1 MSEGRWVLLVASE
14 VGRTDSVSDRAMERL
29 VDAIGEEGYEVVR
42 TSTPEDGLSLVTS
55 DHSYSAI
62 LLDWDLEGDSS
73 FEERAALDII
83 RSVRRRNKKLP
94 IFLIADRTLVS
105 ELPLEVVK
113 QVHEYIHLFGDTPA
127 FIANRVDF
135 AVERY
140 HETLLPPYFSMLK
153 KYTDQGAYSWD
164 APGHMGGVAFLK
176 HPIGMEFHKFFG
188 ENIFRSDLGIS
199 TAPLGSWLDHIGPP
213 GDAERNAARIFG
225 ADWTFFVLGGSSTSN
240 QIVGHGV
247 IAQDDIV
254 LADANCHKS
263 IAHVL
268 TVTGARPVYFKPT
281 RNGYGMIGLV
291 PLKRFSPKNVQKLIA
306 KSPFAAGARSQEPT
320 YAVVTNSTY
329 DGLCYNVDQVVE
341 QLAKSVSRVH
351 FDEAWYA
358 YAKFHPIYR
367 GRYAMGVPDDMPDRP
382 AIFCVQSTHKML
394 AAFSMGSM
402 IHVKLSDRAPLD
414 FDQFNEAFMMHGT
427 TSPFYPLIASLDVAA
442 AMMDEP
448 AGPTLMD
455 ETIGDAI
462 SFRQAMSSIAHRLR
476 VESENGEAWF
486 FGIYQ
491 PERVTDPIS
500 RETILFEDAEDELL
514 ASVPSCWTLKPG
526 EDWHGYQDEDIEGE
540 YCMLDPAKVTI
551 LTPGVNAQGVVAEWG
566 IPAAILTEFL
576 DGRRVEIARTGDYTV
591 LVLFSVGT
599 SKGKWGSLLEN
610 LFEFKRLYDTEA
622 PLEEALQDLTQRFP
636 NRYRGTTLKQ
646 LSDEMQAAMIELR
659 LATLVNEACDEDF
672 DPVLTPAQ
680 TYQKLVRGETERVR
694 FADMAGRI
702 AAVMLVPYPPG
713 IPMSMPGERLGG
725 PESPVIRL
733 ILAMEVFG
741 KRFPGFEREVHG
753 IEVDGDGNY
762 WMRAVIE
769 EKGKRKRGG
778 KQKGPGNLPPV
789 GGRDCRTSRCG
800 TRRSRFPLCECWAGS
815 RQAGPRMRFRSACMA
830 SNCWRSC
837 W

>member
-1 MSEGRWVLLVASE
+1 MSDKRWVLLIASE

-29 VDAIGEEGYEVVR
+29 VDAIGDEGYEVVR
-42 TSTPEDGLSLVTS
+42 TTSPEDGLSLVTS
-55 DHSYSAI
+55 DPSYSAV
-62 LLDWDLEGDSS
+62 LLDWDLEGNSQ

-83 RSVRRRNKKLP
+83 RGVRHRNKKVP

-113 QVHEYIHLFGDTPA
+113 QVHEYIHLFGDTPS
-127 FIANRVDF
+127 FIASRLDT

-140 HETLLPPYFSMLK
+140 HEQLLPPYFRELM
-153 KYTDQGAYSWD
+153 KYNDQSAYSWD

-176 HPIGMEFHKFFG
+176 HPVGQEFHRFFG
-188 ENIFRSDLGIS
+188 ENLLRSDLGIS
-199 TAPLGSWLDHIGPP
+199 SAPLGSWLDHIGPP
-213 GDAERNAARIFG
+213 GDSERNAARIFG
-225 ADWTFFVLGGSSTSN
+225 ADWTFYVLGGSSTSN
-240 QIVGHGV
+240 QIIGHGV

-263 IAHVL
+263 ICHSL

-367 GRYAMGVPDDMPDRP
+367 GRYAMGVPDEMPDRP
-382 AIFCVQSTHKML
+382 AIFSVQSTHKML

-462 SFRQAMSSIAHRLR
+462 SFRQATSSIAHRLR
-476 VESENGEAWF
+476 VESANGEAWF

-636 NRYRGTTLKQ
+636 QRYRGTTLKR
-646 LSDEMQAAMIELR
+646 LSDEMQEAMIELR

-672 DPVLTPAQ
+672 DPVLTPGQ

-778 KQKGPGNLPPV
+778 KQRGPGNLPPT
-789 GGRDCRTSRCG
+789 GGLRLPNKPVRHST
-800 TRRSRFPLCECWAGS
+800 E
-815 RQAGPRMRFRSACMA
+815 
-830 SNCWRSC
+830 
-837 W
+837 

>member
-1 MSEGRWVLLVASE
+1 MSEGRWVLLIASE
-14 VGRTDSVSDRAMERL
+14 VGGTDSVSDRAMERL
-29 VDAIGEEGYEVVR
+29 VVAIGEEGYEVVR

-55 DHSYSAI
+55 DPSHSAI
-62 LLDWDLEGDSS
+62 LLDWDLEGENQFD
-73 FEERAALDII
+73 ERAALKIL
-83 RSVRRRNKKLP
+83 RAVRARNKKIP

-140 HETLLPPYFSMLK
+140 HAQLLPPYFRELK
-153 KYTDQGAYSWD
+153 KYNDQGAYSWD

-176 HPIGMEFHKFFG
+176 HPVGMEFHRFFG
-188 ENIFRSDLGIS
+188 ENLMRSDLGIS

-213 GDAERNAARIFG
+213 GESERNAARIFG
-225 ADWTFFVLGGSSTSN
+225 ADWTFYVLGGSSTSN
-240 QIVGHGV
+240 QIIGHGV

-263 IAHVL
+263 ICHSL
-268 TVTGARPVYFKPT
+268 TVTGARPVYMKPT

-291 PLKRFSPKNVQKLIA
+291 PLKRFDPDFIRGLID
-306 KSPFAAGARSQEPT
+306 KSPLCIGVPNQNPT

-329 DGLCYNVDQVVE
+329 DGLCYDVDRVVTE
-341 QLAKSVSRVH
+341 LAKSVPRVH

-358 YAKFHPIYR
+358 YAKFHPIYK
-367 GRYAMGVPDDMPDRP
+367 GRFAMGVPDDMPNRP
-382 AIFCVQSTHKML
+382 TLFSVQSTHKML

-402 IHVKLSDRAPLD
+402 VHIKLSPRAPLD
-414 FDQFNEAFMMHGT
+414 FDQFNESFMMHGT

-455 ETIGDAI
+455 ETIQDAI
-462 SFRQAMSSIAHRLR
+462 SFRKAMSSVAHRLR
-476 VESENGEAWF
+476 TEDQNGGGWF
-486 FGIYQ
+486 FHLFQ
-491 PERVTDPIS
+491 PEQVTDPNDGS
-500 RETILFEDAEDELL
+500 THVFEAAPDDLL
-514 ASVPSCWTLKPG
+514 ATTSSCWTLKPG
-526 EDWHGYQDEDIEGE
+526 EDWHGFQDEDIADE
-540 YCMLDPAKVTI
+540 YCMLDPTKVTI
-551 LTPGVNAQGVVAEWG
+551 LMPGVSAQGKVDHWG

-576 DGRRVEIARTGDYTV
+576 DSRRVEIARTGDYTV

-610 LFEFKRLYDTEA
+610 LFEFKRLYDNEA
-622 PLEEALQDLTQRFP
+622 PLEEALPELVAKYPT
-636 NRYRGTTLKQ
+636 RYRNISLKE
-646 LSDEMQAAMIELR
+646 LSDEMHAAMIELN
-659 LATLVNEACDEDF
+659 LPTLVGEACDEDF

-680 TYQKLVRGETERVR
+680 TYQKLLRNETEKIR
-694 FADMAGRI
+694 FDHMAERI

-725 PESPVIRL
+725 PDSPVIRL
-733 ILAMEVFG
+733 ILAMEEFG
-741 KRFPGFEREVHG
+741 KHFPGFEREVHG
-753 IEVDGDGNY
+753 IEVDTEGNY

-769 EKGKRKRGG
+769 TPGKKKNGNG
-778 KQKGPGNLPPV
+778 KQRPPNAAPPV
-789 GGRDCRTSRCG
+789 KKQKHRATTPAVPQSGLSTER
-800 TRRSRFPLCECWAGS
+800 
-815 RQAGPRMRFRSACMA
+815 
-830 SNCWRSC
+830 
-837 W
+837 

>member
-29 VDAIGEEGYEVVR
+29 VDAIALEGYEVVR

-55 DHSYSAI
+55 DPSYSTI
-62 LLDWDLEGDSS
+62 LLDWDLEGDNQ
-73 FEERAALDII
+73 FDERAAMQIL
-83 RSVRRRNKKLP
+83 RAVRRRNKKIP

-140 HETLLPPYFSMLK
+140 HETLLPPYFRELK

-176 HPIGMEFHKFFG
+176 HPVGMEFHKFFG
-188 ENIFRSDLGIS
+188 ENLMRSDLGIS
-199 TAPLGSWLDHIGPP
+199 TAPLGSWLDHIGPA
-213 GDAERNAARIFG
+213 GESERNAARIFG
-225 ADWTFFVLGGSSTSN
+225 ADWTFYVLSGSSTSN

-247 IAQDDIV
+247 IAQDDMV

-263 IAHVL
+263 ICHSL

-291 PLKRFSPKNVQKLIA
+291 PIKRFSPENVRKLINR
-306 KSPFAAGARSQEPT
+306 SPFSEGARSKEPT

-329 DGLCYNVDQVVE
+329 DGLCYDVNRVVE
-341 QLAKSVSRVH
+341 ELAKSVPRVH

-367 GRYAMGVPDDMPDRP
+367 GRFAMDVPDDMPDRP
-382 AIFCVQSTHKML
+382 AIFAVQSTHKML
-394 AAFSMGSM
+394 AAFSMASM
-402 IHVKLSDRAPLD
+402 VHIKLSPRAPLD
-414 FDQFNEAFMMHGT
+414 FDQFNESFMMHGT

-455 ETIGDAI
+455 ETIQDAI
-462 SFRQAMSSIAHRLR
+462 SFRKAMSSIAHRLR
-476 VESENGEAWF
+476 RVEHNGDGWF
-486 FGIYQ
+486 FRLYQ
-491 PERVTDPIS
+491 PELVVDPDTDES
-500 RETILFEDAEDELL
+500 YVFEEAPDDLL
-514 ASVPSCWTLKPG
+514 GENSSCWTLKPG
-526 EDWHGYQDEDIEGE
+526 EEWHGYLDEDIADD

-551 LTPGVNAQGVVAEWG
+551 LTPGVNAQGVVADWG
-566 IPAAILTEFL
+566 IPGAVLTEFL
-576 DGRRVEIARTGDYTV
+576 DSRRVEIARTGDYTV

-610 LFEFKRLYDTEA
+610 LFEFKRLYDSEA
-622 PLEEALQDLTQRFP
+622 PLEEALPELVQRYP
-636 NRYRGTTLKQ
+636 VRYRNTTLKEI
-646 LSDEMQAAMIELR
+646 SDEMHRVMLELD
-659 LATLVNEACDEDF
+659 LAGLVNAACDEDF
-672 DPVLTPAQ
+672 DPILTPAQ
-680 TYQKLVRGETERVR
+680 TYQKLLRQETEKIR
-694 FADMAGRI
+694 FSEMAGRI

-725 PESPVIRL
+725 PESPVIKL
-733 ILAMEVFG
+733 ILAMEEFG

-753 IEVDGDGNY
+753 IEVDALGNY
-762 WMRAVIE
+762 WMRAVCE
-769 EKGKRKRGG
+769 DTKKRRKS
-778 KQKGPGNLPPV
+778 KPAPPSSAPPV
-789 GGRDCRTSRCG
+789 NKQRLKIKPI
-800 TRRSRFPLCECWAGS
+800 RRAGE
-815 RQAGPRMRFRSACMA
+815 
-830 SNCWRSC
+830 
-837 W
+837 

>member
-1 MSEGRWVLLVASE
+1 MSEGRWVLLIASE
-14 VGRTDSVSDRAMERL
+14 VGGTDSVSDRAMERL

-55 DHSYSAI
+55 DPSYSAI
-62 LLDWDLEGDSS
+62 LLDWDLEGENQ
-73 FEERAALDII
+73 FEENAAFNILRA
-83 RSVRRRNKKLP
+83 VRRRNKKIP

-140 HETLLPPYFSMLK
+140 HAQLLPPYFRELK
-153 KYTDQGAYSWD
+153 KYNDQGAYSWD

-176 HPIGMEFHKFFG
+176 HPVGMEFHKFFG
-188 ENIFRSDLGIS
+188 ENIMRSDLGIS

-213 GDAERNAARIFG
+213 GESERNAARIFG
-225 ADWTFFVLGGSSTSN
+225 ADWTFYVLGGSSTSN
-240 QIVGHGV
+240 QIIGHGV

-263 IAHVL
+263 ICHSL
-268 TVTGARPVYFKPT
+268 TVTGARPVYMKPT

-291 PLKRFSPKNVQKLIA
+291 PLKRFHPEFIKGIIE
-306 KSPFAAGARSQEPT
+306 KSPLTVGARSQVPT

-329 DGLCYNVDQVVE
+329 DGLCYDVNRVVTE
-341 QLAKSVSRVH
+341 LAKSVPRVH

-358 YAKFHPIYR
+358 YAKFHEIYQ
-367 GRYAMGVPDDMPDRP
+367 GRFAMGVPDDMPDRP
-382 AIFCVQSTHKML
+382 AIFAVQSTHKML

-402 IHVKLSDRAPLD
+402 IHVKLSPRAQLD

-448 AGPTLMD
+448 AGPTLMS
-455 ETIGDAI
+455 ETLQDAV
-462 SFRQAMSSIAHRLR
+462 SFRKAMASIAHRLR
-476 VESENGEAWF
+476 EAEQGWF
-486 FGIYQ
+486 FRLYQ
-491 PERVTDPIS
+491 PETVFDPMDGK
-500 RETILFEDAEDELL
+500 TYLL
-514 ASVPSCWTLKPG
+514 EEAADGLLTNKAVAWTLKAG
-526 EDWHGYQDEDIEGE
+526 EEWHGFQDEDIADG
-540 YCMLDPAKVTI
+540 YCMLDPTKVTI
-551 LTPGVNAQGVVAEWG
+551 LTPGVNAQGVVSDWG
-566 IPAAILTEFL
+566 VPAAILTEFL

-599 SKGKWGSLLEN
+599 SKGKWGALLEN
-610 LFEFKRLYDTEA
+610 LFEFKRLYDSEA
-622 PLEEALQDLTQRFP
+622 MLEEAMPELVSRYP
-636 NRYRGTTLKQ
+636 ARYRNVSLKE
-646 LSDEMQAAMIELR
+646 LSDEMHAAMVQLD
-659 LATLVNEACDEDF
+659 LAGLVNAACDEDF

-680 TYQKLVRGETERVR
+680 TYQKLLRNETEKVR
-694 FADMAGRI
+694 FRDMAGRI

-725 PESPVIRL
+725 EDSPVIKL
-733 ILAMEVFG
+733 ILAMEEFG

-753 IEVDGDGNY
+753 IEVDAEGNY
-762 WMRAVIE
+762 WMRSVIE
-769 EKGKRKRGG
+769 TPNGKRRNGTGKNRPPSSAPPVKKRKRAV
-778 KQKGPGNLPPV
+778 PGLGEPPHGV
-789 GGRDCRTSRCG
+789 NTER
-800 TRRSRFPLCECWAGS
+800 
-815 RQAGPRMRFRSACMA
+815 
-830 SNCWRSC
+830 
-837 W
+837 

>member
-1 MSEGRWVLLVASE
+1 MNEGRWVVLIASE
-14 VGRTDSVSDRAMERL
+14 VGRTDSVSDRAMERF
-29 VDAIGEEGYEVVR
+29 VEAIQTEGYEVVR

-55 DHSYSAI
+55 DPSYSAI
-62 LLDWDLEGDSS
+62 LLDWDLEGDNQFAES
-73 FEERAALDII
+73 AALQIL
-83 RSVRRRNKKLP
+83 RAVRHRNKKVP

-105 ELPLEVVK
+105 ELPIEVVK

-127 FIANRVDF
+127 FIASRVDF

-140 HETLLPPYFSMLK
+140 HEQLLPPYFRELK
-153 KYTDQGAYSWD
+153 KYNDQGAYSWD

-176 HPIGMEFHKFFG
+176 HPVGMEFHKFFG
-188 ENIFRSDLGIS
+188 ENIMRSDLGIS
-199 TAPLGSWLDHIGPP
+199 TSPLGSWLDHLGPA
-213 GDAERNAARIFG
+213 GESERNAARIFG
-225 ADWTFFVLGGSSTSN
+225 ADWTFYVLGGSSTSN
-240 QIVGHGV
+240 QIIGHGV

-263 IAHVL
+263 ICHSL

-291 PLKRFSPKNVQKLIA
+291 PLKRFSPENVQELIA
-306 KSPFAAGARSQEPT
+306 KSPFSIGARAQQPT

-329 DGLCYNVDQVVE
+329 DGLCYNVDTVVKE
-341 QLAKSVSRVH
+341 LAKSVPRIH

-358 YAKFHPIYR
+358 YAKFHPLYR
-367 GRYAMGVPDDMPDRP
+367 NRYAMGVPDDMPDRP
-382 AIFCVQSTHKML
+382 AIFSVQSTHKML

-402 IHVKLSDRAPLD
+402 VHIKLSPRAPLD

-455 ETIGDAI
+455 ETIQDAI
-462 SFRQAMSSIAHRLR
+462 SFRQAMASIAHRLR
-476 VESENGEAWF
+476 AASENGDGWF

-491 PERVTDPIS
+491 PEQVTDPATGERID
-500 RETILFEDAEDELL
+500 FEEAEDELL
-514 ASVPSCWTLKPG
+514 MNTPSCWTLKPG
-526 EDWHGYQDEDIEGE
+526 EDWHGYNDDDIADE
-540 YCMLDPAKVTI
+540 YSMLDPAKVTI
-551 LTPGVNAQGVVAEWG
+551 LTPGVNAQGKIADWG

-576 DGRRVEIARTGDYTV
+576 DSRRVEIARTGDYTV

-622 PLEEALQDLTQRFP
+622 RLEEALPELVQKFP
-636 NRYRGTTLKQ
+636 ARYRNMTLKE
-646 LSDEMQAAMIELR
+646 LSDEMNAAMIELR
-659 LATLVNEACDEDF
+659 LASLVNEACDEDF

-680 TYQKLVRGETERVR
+680 TYQKLLRQETEKMR
-694 FADMAGRI
+694 FNEMAGRI

-725 PESPVIRL
+725 PESPVIKL
-733 ILAMEVFG
+733 ILAMEEFG

-753 IEVDGDGNY
+753 IEADADGNY

-769 EKGKRKRGG
+769 PSTKRRKNGKGRPPSSAPRVSKR
-778 KQKGPGNLPPV
+778 LPSTPV
-789 GGRDCRTSRCG
+789 
-800 TRRSRFPLCECWAGS
+800 RRSTS
-815 RQAGPRMRFRSACMA
+815 
-830 SNCWRSC
+830 
-837 W
+837 